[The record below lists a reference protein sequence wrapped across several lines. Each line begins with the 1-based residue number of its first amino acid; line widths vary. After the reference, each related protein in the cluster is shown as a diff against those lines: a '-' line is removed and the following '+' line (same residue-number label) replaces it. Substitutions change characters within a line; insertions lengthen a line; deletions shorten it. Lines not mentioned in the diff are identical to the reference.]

1 MRTTRRTELL
11 ERERNLVLQQLL
23 GTSSGS
29 SELSARPKNLQDF
42 FLDLYRNDNS
52 KVGNGKAVEVT
63 EAEGKKLLNAL
74 RNGGEDGIDTFLSG
88 LSSHDHAYAT
98 ALGKDFEW
106 LREEKF
112 SEREDRLKTHFV
124 RFYSDHNKI
133 AKRGAEL
140 DVIWGRRLLATLY
153 KGEVDEYLML
163 LRAKNVEAFEGANSI
178 DIERLQAQQ
187 GFEMLA
193 QEIDV
198 STISGAAQGLFKNR
212 FVRFVRRHYYAER
225 GINLDDRSVVV
236 DLLRKL
242 YSKDLPDFLG
252 GFASLA
258 GVVCTHQ
265 HGVLPKTCL
274 GLLSVSESKKKRDF
288 EAHFSENEVAGF
300 FGKIE
305 GLINLDVEVA
315 EKDSVLV
322 TDHSEPVQAAN
333 AVGDVNSDTRH
344 SRGTRGRKDAESC
357 ISDVEALP
365 LEHDSHQSSGTAAVN
380 RRRLGRQG
388 QGPVKPIPQL
398 GTGETTRAKT
408 RAQTRA
414 LEAKQKELPT
424 QDGKLTDPH
433 RASETALGIGVVER
447 EPVQETVQDAFPKVH
462 ITDEA
467 SSTSDQASSNGPNR
481 RKRKVEQG
489 SVSPPKE
496 TAIATPSTTRLT
508 RAMKAKQTVGAE
520 KLHAGISESK
530 TIDSDVVKPVV
541 STSCAMSDVLVQKD
555 FAGNDE
561 SEPNNPTLVASR
573 DTPEIRRSER
583 LGHTNESSKPS
594 WASQEQTT
602 SKESSGQRYSLRQ
615 RVQKDVVTS
624 GGAQVVKNT
633 SSVAHPRQAKS
644 MTDSNS
650 TTVRRGPEMQRDPPP
665 IAPPIESARDRRMS
679 EDIGNLIQ
687 MQLEAFMEVDSPPVE
702 EARPDVPPPFDT
714 AAMPPAEDVGMVDS
728 QNTSSMVPEDARIR
742 GVTQKKT
749 RSVLGKLVGNIRGEP
764 KKRSSILG
772 PGPDGGIRRSG
783 RLAKNANKA
792 NKSTVTAIEKALK
805 EAEST
810 GGETVLNC
818 DAKDKEAPPL
828 DQQFDPGF
836 YSTPIGNPHEPQIVE
851 ETTHLESNNNIM
863 PSRLRNRDGANGTVQ
878 RATARPVR
886 RSRRIQTQDDFGKLG
901 KMIDKRID
909 DRMRARRAQIAARTK
924 AKLGSRREELLYQL
938 ISETIKN
945 HLANEISESM
955 PASERLG
962 PAHFSKLPE
971 LIARE
976 VRSDP
981 VKLAGYYMATSFL
994 IHRKKIDQD
1003 QLPESAKEILQPLQ
1017 NLLRDKNYQPCKHPD
1032 LSCHRMECFEQWY
1045 TLCAG
1050 HSKRTFKSFATKHE
1064 ITQKKTLGSKYTG
1077 KEYDVNEQFKRKFHA
1092 NMRLFSAKKADYELL
1107 TCLVKTVDIMFS
1119 SDSGGEQTRE
1129 TSVVNA
1135 MDVDGQSDLDV
1146 QNVAKQREPHTTG
1159 RGGRHITV
1167 RPRYRPRSRP
1177 KYRSVPENGGGGS
1190 GSEMVTEVGE
1200 DSRQPREALPTRDQ
1214 LLEEIATLKAK
1225 ITQLTSNTTIV
1236 QSQIQQNESLEVGK
1250 KSVEHEEPA
1259 PLETERQTINPG
1271 GAQLATVIADLLPCI
1286 FVDIREKY
1294 ELASKTDEVQKALK
1308 NQIHREVE
1316 YQMRAIDGGAGIYEK
1331 YCRFYDSLP
1340 PLESFLEHEHERTL
1354 QGVTIVMQQ
1363 FFRSL
1368 NGEVADADKMKS
1380 GLEYAGLSGDIML
1393 EKEMETFFS
1402 VEYRSVASKN
1412 TNGSPMYLQAF
1423 KEILPLMQSLWKN
1436 TEKGRVDLEKKTKEC
1451 STLEEELNKSKNQI
1465 EQMKDSQKK
1474 ENRRQSEH
1482 PQGSQVELQVVKP
1495 NADNKGS
1502 VELYDVEKPSLLL
1515 LRDYLELDLPGE
1527 ERSKNADQDM
1537 KDSLRGLASLS
1548 VLSKLHQLKCRPG
1561 CPNFEKFAKFA
1572 VGGGN
1577 ELEPIYFESCNEA
1590 FRNIL
1595 PVEVSRG
1602 KGAIARGL
1610 ETVAGLQETERVVS
1624 LHKKQTKMLTD
1635 EKTDLNER
1643 YVALEKKSE
1652 LAEKEFKSTLCSA
1665 GLLLGSSLK
1674 TEPAGAEFKL
1684 EESFLKGG
1692 KRADRNVIRCLHTL
1706 LSPSCPCGRDDNYW
1720 STLDARTYDQGNFA
1734 QCSKQFQASL
1744 PKTIED
1750 AIRPEDAAWYNMLSA
1765 MTGAAELKKKLQHM
1779 ESELQRARTR
1789 EKEDHGAE
1797 VKKATRRA
1805 SLGVIWSIEKH
1816 LSLTLKGDNDAKV
1829 TENLDNIFSWVRG
1842 QDGNIKDG
1850 GIPLPVEF
1858 DSLSNS
1864 EAPDKLLRQLV
1875 QVRTLR
1881 VSQNQ
1886 SQEEKKNLIRAWEAC
1901 FNERYPKKHTWTLS
1915 EIRVYITDHKTKI
1928 ASSEFK
1934 SVQPS
1939 ATKSIETRAPE
1950 SKDSESKNSQT
1961 SANTV
1966 AQDVHLKNL
1975 EQLRGNYDE
1984 AVKQIAVAQE
1994 QLKQATEVGDTC
2006 HLLLHALSKYLDGS
2020 LTQTKDIT
2028 KHLPRELLASED
2040 HMDELH
2046 RILSNWSG
2054 KGILKIKQ
2062 CADTNCKASYL
2073 HGLTPSFPTGKDNST
2088 TLLSVAENRK
2098 DITVFFSVLKI
2109 WKEVTLFKSGLEA
2122 KLTKESDAA
2131 KERETRLVFASR
2143 LLLRRWRSMKD
2154 ERKKQQL
2161 EKRAIRADA
2170 LVEEELAI
2178 STSGRRNDQPQVQ
2191 EEPPGKDANGSGKQP
2206 SIGGPGMVQQILNKV
2221 ERLIENAQSATWVRM
2236 DLKAQNM
2243 ASTWL
2248 YILTMNKMT
2257 IEKWKQNSED
2267 DDEQRQV
2274 REQARNGG
2282 LGPGIVFDC
2291 VTNATNGVWKKWDEE
2306 DRKNGGLCSA
2316 DGPVEQK
2323 MRRFLAIHLGWQM
2336 ELANENPENEMEATI
2351 LNSAGVEE
2359 ASGKSTREITIETT
2373 ASLRTTRKWSDD
2385 DKTVCGSPRDE
2396 RCAAVGTDT
2405 HETISFPSKG
2415 THGEAARIMTIA
2427 RLANVEWNEKRVGK
2441 VCRMARLAGL
2451 YCKDFL
2457 CCLNEAIPEPG
2468 LRVPLAEG
2476 DGFVAFERNFKLY
2489 GPLVELVKH
2498 VRSAKTLQGAIIMT
2512 YRGLTT
2518 AKKQTAKDIRELNSG
2533 DLDEYVLP
2541 DGPETDVL
2549 LWKMV
2554 VEICKQQSQVDAQLK
2569 EAHIP
2574 TKSKRQVE
2582 YFGSLPDSRSGIAA
2596 KDSSVADTAD
2606 EISTSLAV
2614 LPLETPRGAAV
2625 QRTTNIR
2632 PRSEGETVTISIAE
2646 YTRMRQELEAREGQ
2660 FSNQAE
2666 LIQFYEGRNE
2676 YIARDRKACNIYLNH
2691 MRKQWNPDC
2700 DDKSSDIPITV
2711 NRLQA
2716 LVETLQSAE
2725 DNRMTAMACFVR
2737 GSDGEAEGTR
2747 RRLTEQMQAAEKK
2760 KYGGLQKIGFSELVD
2775 VFNTGRW
2782 ESCALSDDG
2791 INYDLPIDE
2800 RCERMIKWMIFIQ
2813 GVSGERMKQLEAC
2826 KAQVRILWR
2835 ACQLGLGWSPSETR
2849 EYAGTFDKLAYQG
2862 KDGILS
2868 PASQLDFLMRFIMDR
2883 ISQAATVRLLQNP
2896 AARQDPT
2903 KALVS
2908 NERGGSGNPSV
2919 ITSVTEQM
2927 NNDGLLVDSLV
2938 PRANLKNTLSKSIQK
2953 KSPHETK
2960 NTVSDGAGIGA
2971 DRSAPAREMRAVE
2984 QITSTNGP
2992 NLRNR
2997 QQLKVFLS
3005 KLQKPASTGNDFFAS
3020 NEIPVGDAPLN
3031 GQESSTIET
3040 MLLIIDAKLTINA
3053 EESEAECGRI
3063 FGSARLAGLYCEEFV
3078 NCLKD
3083 GGFSITEVDKN
3094 LSKATLR
3101 WLAYKPVI
3109 QQTVSVTVQLG
3120 QCSKQIMNLYVTCR
3134 ESKELHESRVDEN
3147 SVDLISGDAADE
3159 TAICDEKQPPHKRLE
3174 WLVQFMAKR
3183 SGNTDTWSMVR
3194 PSWDSWIASTN
3205 GDLAVSM
3212 LNTIESWYRDGGV
3225 TLELGAV
3232 KEAASRRVYTSK
3244 GRRPQLTSGEPDDI
3258 PDTIPDDIPD
3268 AIPDNIPD
3276 NMLGDIGI
3284 LCEIPFKVKSVKVHS
3299 RGYRLFLV
3307 DQSREP
3313 REPREP
3319 HVPLKEWAVGL
3330 SAILREGTAEE
3341 SEQNAK
3347 YFWSIFSNS
3356 LPKYLNKKEPFVE
3369 FPDDVTEEEDLP
3381 PSIRFQEIM
3390 TEDMVKRHNK
3400 TSGIKKKDMAPKLE
3414 KGCSHVI
3421 CRDGKPMWNVSH
3433 SNMQNWGNH
3442 VKKALSKLKG
3452 E

>member
-344 SRGTRGRKDAESC
+344 YRGTRGRKDAESC

-508 RAMKAKQTVGAE
+508 RAMKAKQAVGAE
-520 KLHAGISESK
+520 KLHAEISESK

-555 FAGNDE
+555 FADNDE

-650 TTVRRGPEMQRDPPP
+650 ATVRRGPEMQRDPPP

-901 KMIDKRID
+901 KMTDKRID

-1050 HSKRTFKSFATKHE
+1050 HSKRTFKSFATKHG
-1064 ITQKKTLGSKYTG
+1064 ITQKKTLRSKYTG

-1092 NMRLFSAKKADYELL
+1092 NLRLFSAKKADYELL

-1200 DSRQPREALPTRDQ
+1200 DSRQPHEALPTRDQ

-1331 YCRFYDSLP
+1331 YCRFYDILP

-1354 QGVTIVMQQ
+1354 QGVTIVMQQFFRSLNGEVADAYLREGVTIVMQQ

-1482 PQGSQVELQVVKP
+1482 PQESQVELQVIKP

-1561 CPNFEKFAKFA
+1561 CPNFEKFARFA

-1635 EKTDLNER
+1635 EKTYLNER

-2073 HGLTPSFPTGKDNST
+2073 HGLTPSVPTGKDNST

-2131 KERETRLVFASR
+2131 KERETRLVLASR

-2206 SIGGPGMVQQILNKV
+2206 PIGGPGMVQQILNKV

-2248 YILTMNKMT
+2248 YILTMNKTT
-2257 IEKWKQNSED
+2257 IKKWKQNSKDDDEQRQVREQARNGGLGPGIVFDCVTNATNGVWKKWDEEDRKNGGLCSADGPVEQKMRRFLAIHLGWQMELANENPENEMEATILNSAGVEEASGKSTREITIETTASLRTTRKWSDDDKTNSKD

-2427 RLANVEWNEKRVGK
+2427 RLANVEWNEKRVRK

-2518 AKKQTAKDIRELNSG
+2518 AKKQTAKEIRELNSG
-2533 DLDEYVLP
+2533 NLDEYVLP

-2582 YFGSLPDSRSGIAA
+2582 HFGSLPDSRSGIAA

-2646 YTRMRQELEAREGQ
+2646 YTRMRLELEAREGQFSNQAELIQFYEGRNEYIARDRKACNIYLNHMRKQWNPDCDDKSSDIPITVNPGLRVPLAEGDGFVAFERNFKLYGPLVELAKHVRSAKTLQGAIIMTYRGLTTAKKQTAEEIRELNSGDLDEYVLPDGPETDVLLWKMVVEICKQQSQVDAQLKEAHIPTKSKRQVEHFGSLPDSRSGIAAKDSSVADTADEISTSLAVLPLETPRGAAVQRTTNISPRSEGETVTISIAEYTRMRQELELEAREGQ

-2800 RCERMIKWMIFIQ
+2800 RCERMIKWMIFMQ

-2849 EYAGTFDKLAYQG
+2849 EYAGTFDKLAHQG

-2883 ISQAATVRLLQNP
+2883 ISQAVDGSAKLGQLDRLHQ
-2896 AARQDPT
+2896 RR
-2903 KALVS
+2903 S
-2908 NERGGSGNPSV
+2908 SGEHAQHHRV
-2919 ITSVTEQM
+2919 V
-2927 NNDGLLVDSLV
+2927 V
-2938 PRANLKNTLSKSIQK
+2938 PGWRSYL
-2953 KSPHETK
+2953 
-2960 NTVSDGAGIGA
+2960 GAG
-2971 DRSAPAREMRAVE
+2971 
-2984 QITSTNGP
+2984 
-2992 NLRNR
+2992 
-2997 QQLKVFLS
+2997 
-3005 KLQKPASTGNDFFAS
+3005 
-3020 NEIPVGDAPLN
+3020 
-3031 GQESSTIET
+3031 
-3040 MLLIIDAKLTINA
+3040 
-3053 EESEAECGRI
+3053 
-3063 FGSARLAGLYCEEFV
+3063 
-3078 NCLKD
+3078 
-3083 GGFSITEVDKN
+3083 
-3094 LSKATLR
+3094 
-3101 WLAYKPVI
+3101 
-3109 QQTVSVTVQLG
+3109 
-3120 QCSKQIMNLYVTCR
+3120 CR
-3134 ESKELHESRVDEN
+3134 
-3147 SVDLISGDAADE
+3147 
-3159 TAICDEKQPPHKRLE
+3159 
-3174 WLVQFMAKR
+3174 
-3183 SGNTDTWSMVR
+3183 
-3194 PSWDSWIASTN
+3194 
-3205 GDLAVSM
+3205 
-3212 LNTIESWYRDGGV
+3212 
-3225 TLELGAV
+3225 
-3232 KEAASRRVYTSK
+3232 
-3244 GRRPQLTSGEPDDI
+3244 
-3258 PDTIPDDIPD
+3258 
-3268 AIPDNIPD
+3268 
-3276 NMLGDIGI
+3276 
-3284 LCEIPFKVKSVKVHS
+3284 
-3299 RGYRLFLV
+3299 
-3307 DQSREP
+3307 
-3313 REPREP
+3313 
-3319 HVPLKEWAVGL
+3319 
-3330 SAILREGTAEE
+3330 
-3341 SEQNAK
+3341 
-3347 YFWSIFSNS
+3347 
-3356 LPKYLNKKEPFVE
+3356 
-3369 FPDDVTEEEDLP
+3369 
-3381 PSIRFQEIM
+3381 
-3390 TEDMVKRHNK
+3390 
-3400 TSGIKKKDMAPKLE
+3400 
-3414 KGCSHVI
+3414 
-3421 CRDGKPMWNVSH
+3421 
-3433 SNMQNWGNH
+3433 
-3442 VKKALSKLKG
+3442 
-3452 E
+3452 